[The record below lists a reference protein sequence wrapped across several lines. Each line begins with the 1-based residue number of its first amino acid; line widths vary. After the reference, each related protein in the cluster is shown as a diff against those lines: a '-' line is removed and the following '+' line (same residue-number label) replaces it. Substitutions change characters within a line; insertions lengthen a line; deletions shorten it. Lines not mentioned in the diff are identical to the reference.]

1 MYIKCKCEAMITSS
15 SMVFSMEEQKLYR
28 ALTYICRNKKCTEYE
43 KVIGEE
49 KVEIPVTTE

>member
-1 MYIKCKCEAMITSS
+1 MITSS
-15 SMVFSMEEQKLYR
+15 SMIFSTEEQKLYR

-49 KVEIPVTTE
+49 KIEIPVTTE